1 MSRILRIEQHWPDY
15 TTHLLADCTDSEIK
29 GSVCVS
35 NYPEDKE
42 TWIHSLYVDKAWRRK
57 GVATRLLDEAFYY
70 TTYRPPK
77 VCVDQNAPQWLM
89 EYYKSRG
96 YQIIDNTKEK

>member
-1 MSRILRIEQHWPDY
+1 MSHILRIEQHWPGY

-35 NYPEDKE
+35 NYPQDKE
-42 TWIHSLYVDKAWRRK
+42 TWIHSLYVEKAWRRQ

-70 TTYRPPK
+70 ATYRPAK
-77 VCVDQNAPQWLM
+77 VCVELNAPQWLRD
-89 EYYKSRG
+89 YYNRLG
-96 YQIIDNTKEK
+96 YQIIEKTDS